1 MPALE
6 QPIPTIAERDKVR
19 VKLPKLQI
27 EKFSGVPKQYRAFRD
42 VFDLVANENNGLT
55 DVEKFPYLRCYLTG
69 DALRLQAW
77 LALTT
82 VNYRV
87 ALELLERRLGTNQVI
102 INSHIESLY
111 KLLVIRGSE
120 DVRSIR
126 DFHDKIEM
134 NLPSLEAIGVGSESY
149 AVSLYQ

>member
-1 MPALE
+1 M
-6 QPIPTIAERDKVR
+6 
-19 VKLPKLQI
+19 
-27 EKFSGVPKQYRAFRD
+27 
-42 VFDLVANENNGLT
+42 FDLVANENNGLT